1 MDYINRMKTERSKLI
16 SDAYKLRK
24 FRSFENEDY
33 KNTTFAEKCLIDT
46 QIEIMQSYLEI
57 LTNRIILAKERED
70 NSEENKTSIENK
82 EEEFSKAIDKIMDDF
97 MKTIDKFLEEGEE

>member
-1 MDYINRMKTERSKLI
+1 MMNYITRMQAERSKLI
-16 SDAYKLRK
+16 SDINKLRK

-46 QIEIMQSYLEI
+46 QIEIMQSYIEV

-70 NSEENKTSIENK
+70 NKTSIDK
-82 EEEFSKAIDKIMDDF
+82 EEKFSKAIDKIMDDF
-97 MKTIDKFLEEGEE
+97 MKAIDKFLEEGEE